1 MLMKIESLE
10 DIVEK
15 KANLLSGVTGL
26 PITKKY
32 ADLIETVDA
41 ASMHYI
47 LALGTEY
54 KIDIIDF
61 TTVDDHG
68 YEANINW
75 TLTFNGRLITRKG
88 FNIGSTYK
96 NTPRNITFRN
106 VSDCL
111 GGVDSET
118 AFMDYERYSSSS
130 LEDNAKDSYFQNIYL
145 MIMTHMK
152 ERGMKMPQIL
162 SKNGDVR
169 KAMNSG
175 KVEELKLLVRSAM
188 EEEAD
193 SRCLAHMLAESEV
206 LADQAESIRQR
217 RDRSIDL
224 FEKFTDLTVKKV
236 PGEKILPPY
245 NILVVENEAPFG
257 HLTRLVAQ
265 RLASDGRYG
274 ATNLIMDYNLSA
286 CMQVCET
293 GQISL
298 VMFDWSTP
306 SYEES
311 LMFGGSADS
320 IYKMLNGNS
329 QGMIDLSGGNPMF
342 SRKDGR
348 EFNLDELKEEAEQV
362 DVRNEWMALIS
373 RACSAANVSPPP
385 HHIVRSERE
394 FPYLDKIV
402 SLKLGNMLNH

>member
-1 MLMKIESLE
+1 MPMKIETLE

-15 KANLLSGVTGL
+15 KASLLSGVTGL

-41 ASMHYI
+41 ASMHYT
-47 LALGTEY
+47 LALGSQY
-54 KIDIIDF
+54 KIDIIDY
-61 TTVDDHG
+61 TTVDDYG

-75 TLTFNGRLITRKG
+75 TLTFNGKLITRKG
-88 FNIGSTYK
+88 FNIGSTYR

-106 VSDCL
+106 ISDCL

-118 AFMDYERYSSSS
+118 AFRDYERYSLSS
-130 LEDNAKDSYFQNIYL
+130 LEDNSKDSYFQNIYL
-145 MIMTHMK
+145 MIMVHMK

-162 SKNGDVR
+162 SKNSDIR
-169 KAMNSG
+169 QAMYLG
-175 KVEELKLLVRSAM
+175 KVEDLKLLMRSAM
-188 EEEAD
+188 EEEPD
-193 SRCLAHMLAESEV
+193 PRCLAHMRAESEELV
-206 LADQAESIRQR
+206 SQAENIRQR
-217 RDRSIDL
+217 RDPSIDL

-236 PGEKILPPY
+236 SGEKILPAY
-245 NILVVENEAPFG
+245 NILVVENEMPLG
-257 HLTRLVAQ
+257 HLTNLVAQ

-306 SYEES
+306 SCEES
-311 LMFGGSADS
+311 LMFGGSADP

-329 QGMIDLSGGNPMF
+329 QGILDFGSGEPVF

-348 EFNLDELKEEAEQV
+348 EFNLDELMKEAEEL
-362 DVRNEWMALIS
+362 DIRNEWMSMIS
-373 RACSAANVSPPP
+373 RACSAANVLPPP
-385 HHIVRSERE
+385 YHITRSERE
-394 FPYLDKIV
+394 FPYLDKII
-402 SLKLGNMLNH
+402 SLKLGNTLNH